1 MTAMTSR
8 GFWIKVVWSHRK
20 DAKGI
25 PKVKWKFSNRNLAT
39 LSVSHGGEV
48 DIIYVDRGRVRRV
61 PMTHEMEG
69 APSQMGLWGQV
80 LGDEVPKRF

>member
-8 GFWIKVVWSHRK
+8 GFWSKVFWCHRK
-20 DAKGI
+20 DSKGI
-25 PKVKWKFSNRNLAT
+25 PKA

-48 DIIYVDRGRVRRV
+48 DMIYVDRGRVRHV

-69 APSQMGLWGQV
+69 VPSQMGLWDQV
-80 LGDEVPKRF
+80 LGDEVTKRF